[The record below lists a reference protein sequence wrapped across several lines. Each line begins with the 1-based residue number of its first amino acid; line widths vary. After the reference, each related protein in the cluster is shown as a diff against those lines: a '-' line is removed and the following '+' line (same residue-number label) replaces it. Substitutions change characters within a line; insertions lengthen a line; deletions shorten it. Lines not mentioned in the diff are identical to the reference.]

1 MENKAIT
8 LTESEIALLTD
19 DELALLA
26 QKGNDDAITALIV
39 RYKPFIKM
47 VARKYFI
54 YRGVDSD
61 DLVQEA
67 TLALIKAVQHHDA
80 SKGTKFKSFA
90 SQCID
95 NRLRDVVRLNHTIN
109 NEGFNSSI
117 SLTDL
122 DGNETDKIT
131 DSSSTDPLDQAI
143 SNEAMEKIVDIAKQ
157 ELPKKQYDVLML
169 FFEGYSYQEI
179 MSKLSL
185 KNTKQVD
192 NALASARRTLRD
204 LLSE

>member
-1 MENKAIT
+1 MIAQREHVIAACRLAVKA
-8 LTESEIALLTD
+8 
-19 DELALLA
+19 
-26 QKGNDDAITALIV
+26 
-39 RYKPFIKM
+39 
-47 VARKYFI
+47 
-54 YRGVDSD
+54 
-61 DLVQEA
+61 
-67 TLALIKAVQHHDA
+67 
-80 SKGTKFKSFA
+80 
-90 SQCID
+90 
-95 NRLRDVVRLNHTIN
+95 
-109 NEGFNSSI
+109 
-117 SLTDL
+117 
-122 DGNETDKIT
+122 
-131 DSSSTDPLDQAI
+131 DQAI